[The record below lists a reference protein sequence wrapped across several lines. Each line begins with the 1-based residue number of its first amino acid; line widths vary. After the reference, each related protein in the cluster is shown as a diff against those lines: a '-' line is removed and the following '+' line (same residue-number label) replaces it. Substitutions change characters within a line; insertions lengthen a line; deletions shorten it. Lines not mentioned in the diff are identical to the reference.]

1 MFVLNPVFKFFGF
14 LIKKGFNDEFRA
26 VLLFKNSRVKFM
38 KIAWGITGAGHLLQ
52 DSVEILEFLM
62 VKHDITVL
70 LSAAGEEVLKMYGL
84 YERIENITG
93 GHYNELV
100 KEKDQKFSYPLTGRF
115 SLGKYD
121 LLIVSPATSNTIG
134 KIVTG
139 IADTL
144 ITNAV
149 AQSGK
154 GGVKTYIVPVDLESG
169 DVETVLPSKLEL
181 DLCQS
186 CGSCGAAAACPSS
199 AITPGVEID
208 LLKCE
213 GCGSCAASC
222 PFSAISAGKIITI
235 HMREIDIENTK
246 KLYDFEGVEVS
257 GHPSDLKTL
266 F

>member
-1 MFVLNPVFKFFGF
+1 
-14 LIKKGFNDEFRA
+14 
-26 VLLFKNSRVKFM
+26 M
-38 KIAWGITGAGHLLQ
+38 KIAFGITGAGHLLL
-52 DSVEILEFLM
+52 DSVELLEMLM
-62 VKHDITVL
+62 TRHDVTVL

-84 YERIENITG
+84 YERVEKITG
-93 GHYNELV
+93 GYYNELI
-100 KEKDQKFSYPLTGRF
+100 KEKDQKFSYPITGRF

-121 LLIVSPATSNTIG
+121 LLIVSPTTSNTIG
-134 KIVTG
+134 KLVNG
-139 IADTL
+139 VADTL

-154 GGVKTYIVPVDLESG
+154 GRVKTYIIPVDLESG
-169 DVETVLPSKLEL
+169 DLDTVLPSKLEL
-181 DLCQS
+181 DLCQN
-186 CGSCGAAAACPSS
+186 CKTCEAAAACPGN

-213 GCGSCAASC
+213 GCGACAVSC

-246 KLYDFEGVEVS
+246 KLYDFEGVEVT
-257 GHPSDLKTL
+257 GHPSDLKKI